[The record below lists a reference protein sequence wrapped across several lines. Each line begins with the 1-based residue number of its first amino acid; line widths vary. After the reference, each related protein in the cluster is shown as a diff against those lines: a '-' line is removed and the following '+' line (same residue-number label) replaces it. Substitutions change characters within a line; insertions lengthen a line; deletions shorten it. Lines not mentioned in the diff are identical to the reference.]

1 MRYKGLIEKYNE
13 TYKIRKSF
21 KETDI
26 SGIFYVY
33 TRKYQGYE
41 KEESYLEE
49 RKEEI
54 VEINKKIDEKHNVV
68 REQPQPPQQQVFFDM
83 QAEAQKTTVD
93 DIFADD
99 EERPW

>member
-1 MRYKGLIEKYNE
+1 M
-13 TYKIRKSF
+13 
-21 KETDI
+21 
-26 SGIFYVY
+26 
-33 TRKYQGYE
+33 
-41 KEESYLEE
+41 EE

-68 REQPQPPQQQVFFDM
+68 REQPQQPQPPQQQVFFDM